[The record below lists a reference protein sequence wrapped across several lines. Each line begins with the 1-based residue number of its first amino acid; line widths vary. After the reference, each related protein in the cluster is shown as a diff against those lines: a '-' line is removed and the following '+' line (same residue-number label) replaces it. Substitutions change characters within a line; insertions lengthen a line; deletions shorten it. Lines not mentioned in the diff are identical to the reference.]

1 MSKYRWTR
9 DNWPIACAMIPFS
22 PVLPDGT
29 LVQDAPA
36 EAWADT
42 LAQIA
47 EEGFTELDP
56 TDSWMRVADLEKS
69 RLEEFKAVV
78 KEAGLTIP
86 AMSTSRKCVID
97 KDVGDEMLAY
107 CHRFL
112 DTAADLGAKE
122 VAFGFFGPFTPA
134 QEKVL
139 WFWLAEGYSNPDD
152 PETWQLAVNR
162 IRELADHAKEVG
174 IDIAMEMYEDTYIG
188 TPDSAVRFVTD
199 VDRDNV
205 GICADIGNL
214 IRLHRP
220 MEKWD
225 VMLAKVAP
233 FMKYWHV
240 KNYIR
245 DEDPE
250 NGTFATAPVPLE
262 FGVINYREAI
272 RMALAEGFS
281 SPILLEN
288 YGGDGLSVCGKNLQT
303 LRRILPRD

>member
-22 PVLPDGT
+22 PVLPDGS

-36 EAWADT
+36 EVWAET
-42 LAQIA
+42 LIQVA

-69 RLEEFKAVV
+69 RLDEFKAVI
-78 KEAGLTIP
+78 KELGLTVP
-86 AMSTSRKCVID
+86 AMSTSRKCIID

-112 DTAADLGAKE
+112 DTAADLGAQE

-134 QEKVL
+134 QEKAL

-174 IDIAMEMYEDTYIG
+174 IDIAMEMYEYTYIG
-188 TPDSAVRFVTD
+188 SADSAVRFVTD

-214 IRLHRP
+214 VRLHQP
-220 MEKWD
+220 MEKWNE
-225 VMLAKVAP
+225 MLVKVAP

-240 KNYIR
+240 KNYTR
-245 DEDPE
+245 DEDPAT
-250 NGTFATAPVPLE
+250 GTIATAPVPLE